1 MSSGSVKHQFF
12 DQLALVGKALGNG
25 NRLELLEFLAQ
36 GPRNVDG
43 LAAVCGM
50 SMANTSQHLQR
61 LSRAGLV
68 SGEKEG
74 QQMIYRLTDPAVV
87 DLLAA
92 LRGIA
97 EANLAELKR
106 LTERHLKPMD
116 SLEAMPARELLRLL
130 RQGEVTVIDV
140 RPPEEYA
147 AGHVSGATNI
157 PLADLEDHLVDPSLY
172 RSVVAYCRG
181 PYCALAYEAVAA
193 LRAKGITAKRLE
205 DGFPEWKN
213 AGLPVETG
221 GGSPS
226 DDS

>member
-12 DQLALVGKALGNG
+12 VQLALVGKALGNG

-43 LAAVCGM
+43 LAAACGM
-50 SMANTSQHLQR
+50 SVANTSQHLQR

-74 QQMIYRLTDPAVV
+74 QQVVYRLTDPSVV

-92 LRGIA
+92 LRGVA
-97 EANLAELKR
+97 EANLAELER

-116 SLEAMPARELLRLL
+116 SLEAVPAKELLRLL
-130 RQGEVTVIDV
+130 KRGEVTVIDV
-140 RPPEEYA
+140 RPAEEYA
-147 AGHVSGATNI
+147 AGHVPGAANI
-157 PLADLEDHLVDPSLY
+157 PLADLKKHLGSL
-172 RSVVAYCRG
+172 RPDENVIAYCRG

-193 LRAKGITAKRLE
+193 LREKGITAKRLE

-221 GGSPS
+221 GIDNSGGS
-226 DDS
+226 

>member
-1 MSSGSVKHQFF
+1 MSTAPKTSVKHQFF
-12 DQLALVGKALGNG
+12 EQLALVARALGNG

-43 LAAVCGM
+43 LAAAASLSV
-50 SMANTSQHLQR
+50 ANTSQHLQR

-68 SGEKEG
+68 SGDKDG
-74 QQMIYRLTDPAVV
+74 QQVIYRLTDLSVL

-97 EANLAELKR
+97 EANLAEVER

-116 SLEAMPARELLRLL
+116 SLEPIPAKELLHLL
-130 RQGEVTVIDV
+130 KRDEVTVIDV
-140 RPPEEYA
+140 RPAEEYA
-147 AGHVSGATNI
+147 AGHVKGSANI
-157 PLADLEDHLVDPSLY
+157 PIGDLKKRLGTL
-172 RSVVAYCRG
+172 RKGRQVVAYCRG

-193 LRAKGITAKRLE
+193 LRKKGITAKRLE

-213 AGLPVETG
+213 AGLPVETTD
-221 GGSPS
+221 PA
-226 DDS
+226 